1 MWEPTSKSGALIW
14 RFIWLLI
21 RTIPSY
27 LRDRNVMADEEYS
40 QVFSDLEFLHI
51 PHRASH
57 LPPIFKYKGGTHP
70 HRRHRPQSIGNTY
83 IYVLDTSAEGL
94 QNAFQCGKIDNVPH
108 KPKNEVSGQGKKMY
122 MYQPAILK

>member
-1 MWEPTSKSGALIW
+1 MEASTPLVFMQA
-14 RFIWLLI
+14 
-21 RTIPSY
+21 
-27 LRDRNVMADEEYS
+27 NVMADEEYS

-94 QNAFQCGKIDNVPH
+94 QNAFQCGQIDNVPH